1 MKACSAEFCL
11 VLATLLLATS
21 CVHATRS
28 EPKLAS
34 PPGQTGSISFSEQEV
49 KQFYLKHREQL
60 FDTPRRVRVKAIIAP
75 TVEQAVQARQR
86 AESGEDFDELIA
98 EYFVPYFFANRNKSR
113 YINKQVDFEWIEPD
127 GFWRGDESTGPL
139 SSLHVG
145 DISRVC
151 PLFGK
156 EPEFCVLKIIA
167 EKPAATASLDDV
179 QDEVYSRMWKTLA
192 DESLLQEIN
201 LGKNPWCGTCRA
213 GHNINGQLWH
223 LAEKYSEQG
232 DNHKAVSACLLALRE
247 ERLPHNYG
255 GPTENEQ
262 GYYPEEQFLVDHG
275 MDIMRYY
282 AGVSAWAHM
291 ARIDDEKAVPLLV
304 RNIASRG
311 PRTKSSIHVLGTIK
325 SVTAVPILEEML
337 ADRHLS
343 IVERGWSDKEAVYAY
358 YHFRAAARDAL
369 RQMGLDPGEVKV
381 VVGAMHGDPLPEGRQ
396 P

>member
-1 MKACSAEFCL
+1 L
-11 VLATLLLATS
+11 
-21 CVHATRS
+21 
-28 EPKLAS
+28 
-34 PPGQTGSISFSEQEV
+34 ISFSEQEV

-113 YINKQVDFEWIEPD
+113 YINKQVDFEWIEAD

-139 SSLHVG
+139 SGLQVG

-247 ERLPHNYG
+247 ERLPHSYG

-282 AGVSAWAHM
+282 GGAIDRVVREHRVHLPDWLPLRV
-291 ARIDDEKAVPLLV
+291 ARMKDERVVPLLT
-304 RNIASRG
+304 RLAANRG
-311 PRTKSSIHVLGTIK
+311 RWSQSATYALGSIKAKS
-325 SVTAVPILEEML
+325 AVPTLKEL
-337 ADRHLS
+337 LTDRRIRIAEL
-343 IVERGWSDKEAVYAY
+343 GWGEKGAVYAHY
-358 YHFRAAARDAL
+358 YLRRTARDAL
-369 RQMGLDPGEVKV
+369 LRMGVDPGEVKV
-381 VVGAMHGDPLPEGRQ
+381 VVGAVKGDPLPERYR
-396 P
+396 